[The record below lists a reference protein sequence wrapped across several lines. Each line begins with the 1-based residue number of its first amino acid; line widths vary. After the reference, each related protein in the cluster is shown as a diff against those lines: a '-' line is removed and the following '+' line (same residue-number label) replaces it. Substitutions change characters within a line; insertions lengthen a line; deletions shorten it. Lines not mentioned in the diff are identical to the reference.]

1 MIVTLG
7 FLLISTL
14 AYVCAKYVAAKWSGT
29 LKSIVGQLFAFL
41 ASWLCGGMLALLL
54 INALLNVL
62 QLGEISHDA
71 TPTFFARAFWWAFL
85 GMLFGTYRGRKS
97 RKRAASESE
106 N

>member
-14 AYVCAKYVAAKWSGT
+14 AYVCAKYIAAKWSGIW
-29 LKSIVGQLFAFL
+29 KSIIGQFFAFL
-41 ASWLCGGMLALLL
+41 VSWLCGGMLALLL
-54 INALLNVL
+54 INALQNVM

-71 TPTFFARAFWWAFL
+71 IPTFFARAFGWAFL
-85 GMLFGTYRGRKS
+85 GMLFGIYRGRTS
-97 RKRAASESE
+97 RKRAATESG